1 MEEFQELDEGAG
13 IPEFL
18 MDPRGVIR
26 RRWPWMLVVL
36 VVGGIAAG
44 VYFSIMPAV
53 YEASARLMLTRQR
66 IPESFVRQTNLEEL
80 TEQVD
85 AIVGELLSRES
96 LIEVAEAQNLAERV
110 GGVSSSSE
118 LFAEMRG
125 AIIVE
130 PDLDVRAKRSRR
142 PQTSYIYAIRYQSPD
157 PKIAADV
164 ANELANRFTASH
176 IRRQSRQARLT
187 SDFLRRE
194 AERAEAELAAQR
206 TKITEFNQAHRGE
219 LPSELATKLA
229 RLERLQQQSQSLAL
243 QISDAEGRL
252 LTLQTQE
259 PAAGRRATLL
269 ADLRNRLIQERT
281 IYTDEHPNV
290 MALQRQ
296 IEVLQAEVANERA
309 RESTG
314 QISQDPAALVIKRE
328 IEGYRAQL
336 ASVEEQIR
344 ELDSAVAAIPAREET
359 LSALQ
364 QQEQLLLERFVNAAR
379 KVREAELAESLQHAQ
394 QGYRVSVLDPAG
406 VPSQPVRSPLLI
418 AALAAAGLLG
428 ASVVSGLLLEFVDPV
443 IVGARQLEADTGM
456 APLGVVPRIR

>member
-1 MEEFQELDEGAG
+1 
-13 IPEFL
+13 
-18 MDPRGVIR
+18 
-26 RRWPWMLVVL
+26 MLAVL
-36 VVGGIAAG
+36 VVGGIGAG

-53 YEASARLMLTRQR
+53 YEASARLLLTRQR

-85 AIVGELLSRES
+85 AIVGELLNRES
-96 LIEVAEAQNLAERV
+96 LIAVAEAQNLAERM
-110 GGVSSSSE
+110 GGVESASE
-118 LFAEMRG
+118 LFAEMRS

-130 PDLDVRAKRSRR
+130 PDLDVRAKRRRR

-157 PKIAADV
+157 PQMAADV
-164 ANELANRFTASH
+164 ANELANRFTSSH
-176 IRRQSRQARLT
+176 IRRQSQQARLT

-194 AERAEAELAAQR
+194 AERAEGELAAQR
-206 TKITEFNQAHRGE
+206 AQITEFNQAHRGE

-269 ADLRNRLIQERT
+269 AELRNRLIQERT

-296 IEVLQAEVANERA
+296 IEVLQAEVATQRA
-309 RESTG
+309 REASG
-314 QISQDPAALVIKRE
+314 QTSLDPAAVVIQRE
-328 IEGYRAQL
+328 IEGYRSQL

-344 ELDSAVAAIPAREET
+344 ELDVAVAAIPAREET

-364 QQEQLLLERFVNAAR
+364 QQEQLLLERFVRAAR
-379 KVREAELAESLQHAQ
+379 KVQEAELAESLQHAQ

-406 VPSQPVRSPLLI
+406 VPRRPVRSPLLI

-428 ASVVSGLLLEFVDPV
+428 ASAVSGLLLEFLDPV
-443 IVGARQLEADTGM
+443 IVGSRQLEADTGM